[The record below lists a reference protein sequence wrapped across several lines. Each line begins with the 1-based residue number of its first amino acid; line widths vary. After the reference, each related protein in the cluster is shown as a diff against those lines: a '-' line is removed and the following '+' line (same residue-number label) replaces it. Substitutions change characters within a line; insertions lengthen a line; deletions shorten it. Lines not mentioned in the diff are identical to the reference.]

1 MTEYFNIIKPIDYS
15 IVKTLILNT
24 PEQCLNYNK
33 IVNDLIQQG
42 HQILPYVQSPNRIEI
57 SYIEKIKEDDTKNK
71 YSYWRLCNDSFCE
84 LELCAFGTS

>member
-1 MTEYFNIIKPIDYS
+1 MTEYFNLIKPIDYS

-57 SYIEKIKEDDTKNK
+57 SYIEKIKEDDTKNINILMGGDA
-71 YSYWRLCNDSFCE
+71 SIRFAN
-84 LELCAFGTS
+84 

>member
-1 MTEYFNIIKPIDYS
+1 MTEYFNLIKPIDYS

-42 HQILPYVQSPNRIEI
+42 HQILPYVPSPNRIEI
-57 SYIEKIKEDDTKNK
+57 SYIEKIKEDDTKNINILMGGDA
-71 YSYWRLCNDSFCE
+71 SIRFAN
-84 LELCAFGTS
+84 

>member
-1 MTEYFNIIKPIDYS
+1 MTEYFNLIKPIDYS

-57 SYIEKIKEDDTKNK
+57 SYIEKIKEDDTKNINILMGGDV
-71 YSYWRLCNDSFCE
+71 SIRFAN
-84 LELCAFGTS
+84 

>member
-1 MTEYFNIIKPIDYS
+1 MTEYFNLIKPIDYS

-42 HQILPYVQSPNRIEI
+42 HQILPHVPSPNRIEI
-57 SYIEKIKEDDTKNK
+57 SYIEKIKEDDTKNINILMGGDA
-71 YSYWRLCNDSFCE
+71 SIRFAN
-84 LELCAFGTS
+84 

>member
-1 MTEYFNIIKPIDYS
+1 MTEYFNLIKPIDYS

-42 HQILPYVQSPNRIEI
+42 HQILPYVPRPNCIEI
-57 SYIEKIKEDDTKNK
+57 SYIEKIKEDNTKNINILMGGDA
-71 YSYWRLCNDSFCE
+71 SIC
-84 LELCAFGTS
+84 FGN

>member
-1 MTEYFNIIKPIDYS
+1 MTEYFNLIKPIDYS

-42 HQILPYVQSPNRIEI
+42 HQILPHVPSSNKIEI
-57 SYIEKIKEDDTKNK
+57 SYIEKKI
-71 YSYWRLCNDSFCE
+71 
-84 LELCAFGTS
+84 

>member
-1 MTEYFNIIKPIDYS
+1 MTEYFNLIKPIDYS

-42 HQILPYVQSPNRIEI
+42 HQILPPVPSPNRIEI
-57 SYIEKIKEDDTKNK
+57 SYIEKIKDDNTKNINILMGGDV
-71 YSYWRLCNDSFCE
+71 SIRFAN
-84 LELCAFGTS
+84 